1 MKKTRES
8 IERKWRRMV
17 EVMKA
22 KADFKYAVLIE
33 NKKKKLEKS
42 YEYEW
47 ERNEK
52 RKAAYIRKKT
62 EEYNRKMMNEI
73 RELE

>member
-22 KADFKYAVLIE
+22 KADFKYTVLIE

-52 RKAAYIRKKT
+52 RKAAYLRKKT